1 MKEKILQII
10 KDSAKILAV
19 VIIVCL
25 VYKLD
30 PLCIAVCLLAAI
42 VFNFFFQKEERKRE
56 GYLRK
61 FHDVLLYMEQMI
73 YSFKKQPKIRLALSD
88 AQKVSSNRMK
98 EIIEEVIVNIDS
110 KMTDKIYE
118 ESLEII
124 RREYDCKRLR
134 SLHEFLIK
142 IEQHGGEYEN
152 YLDILL
158 EDIKEW
164 GDRTSLF
171 IKNVNRVKRNV
182 IISIFS
188 TLITCGFMAYLIP
201 TEYRYTDHIVYQICS
216 TIVILLMLFSYLLI
230 VKKLNLDWIKEKQ
243 SLQDNMV
250 VKYYI
255 LVEKAYYD
263 KEKLSITER
272 LTYKKAKKT
281 LENEIKKVFPDWIRE
296 VAINLQNETVQSAIE
311 NSYGNLPF
319 VLKRPVRKLLIDF
332 EQYPVGIEPYD
343 NFLRELDLEDI
354 KSSLKMFYSMNQL
367 GKEQSEKQI
376 NPIIDRNNKLTR
388 QSEQMKNND
397 KIGAATMFTAVPMT
411 VGVVKIMIDMILM
424 IIVFTSSVANVI
436 NG

>member
-1 MKEKILQII
+1 
-10 KDSAKILAV
+10 
-19 VIIVCL
+19 
-25 VYKLD
+25 
-30 PLCIAVCLLAAI
+30 
-42 VFNFFFQKEERKRE
+42 
-56 GYLRK
+56 
-61 FHDVLLYMEQMI
+61 
-73 YSFKKQPKIRLALSD
+73 
-88 AQKVSSNRMK
+88 MK

-216 TIVILLMLFSYLLI
+216 TIVILLMLFSYFLI

-376 NPIIDRNNKLTR
+376 NSIIDRNNKLTR
-388 QSEQMKNND
+388 QGEQMKNND

>member
-42 VFNFFFQKEERKRE
+42 AFNFFFQKEERKRE

-201 TEYRYTDHIVYQICS
+201 AEYRYTDHIVYQICS

-376 NPIIDRNNKLTR
+376 NSIY
-388 QSEQMKNND
+388 
-397 KIGAATMFTAVPMT
+397 
-411 VGVVKIMIDMILM
+411 
-424 IIVFTSSVANVI
+424 
-436 NG
+436 

>member
-30 PLCIAVCLLAAI
+30 PLGIAVCLLAAI
-42 VFNFFFQKEERKRE
+42 AFNFFFQKEERKRE

-201 TEYRYTDHIVYQICS
+201 AEYRYTNHIVYQICS
-216 TIVILLMLFSYLLI
+216 TVVILLMLFSYLLI
-230 VKKLNLDWIKEKQ
+230 MKKLNFDWIKEKQ

-263 KEKLSITER
+263 KEKLSIMER

-332 EQYPVGIEPYD
+332 EQYPVGIVPV
-343 NFLRELDLEDI
+343 NNR
-354 KSSLKMFYSMNQL
+354 
-367 GKEQSEKQI
+367 I
-376 NPIIDRNNKLTR
+376 NLFIRLLF
-388 QSEQMKNND
+388 S
-397 KIGAATMFTAVPMT
+397 
-411 VGVVKIMIDMILM
+411 
-424 IIVFTSSVANVI
+424 
-436 NG
+436 

>member
-30 PLCIAVCLLAAI
+30 PLGIAVCLLAAI
-42 VFNFFFQKEERKRE
+42 AFNFFFLKEERKRE

-201 TEYRYTDHIVYQICS
+201 AEYRYTNHIVYQICS
-216 TIVILLMLFSYLLI
+216 TVVILLMLFSYLLI
-230 VKKLNLDWIKEKQ
+230 MKKINFDWIKEKQ

-263 KEKLSITER
+263 KEKLSIMER

-367 GKEQSEKQI
+367 GKEQSDKQI
-376 NPIIDRNNKLTR
+376 NSIIDRNNKLT
-388 QSEQMKNND
+388 QQGE
-397 KIGAATMFTAVPMT
+397 
-411 VGVVKIMIDMILM
+411 
-424 IIVFTSSVANVI
+424 
-436 NG
+436 